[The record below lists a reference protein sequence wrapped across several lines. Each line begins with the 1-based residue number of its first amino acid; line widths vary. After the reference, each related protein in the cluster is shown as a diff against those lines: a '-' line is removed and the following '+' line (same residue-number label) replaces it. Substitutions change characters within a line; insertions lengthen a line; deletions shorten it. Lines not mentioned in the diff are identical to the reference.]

1 MLHIV
6 YFFPTQLESRIA
18 QLLEWNKRRPVI
30 TLSSDKFNTYIRSKP
45 RNYSTVVMF
54 TALQPG
60 RGCSI
65 CKEAY
70 DEFQIVANS
79 WRYSNDYSSKLFFV
93 MVDIDEGGVEA
104 FQQLHITTAPTYFHF
119 PSSGKRK
126 PEDQYDVARNSYQAE
141 PLAKWVTER
150 TSVPFIVIRP
160 PNYTL
165 LMIWLPVILLAFIVG
180 YLKRENLHIVYDSK
194 YWAIAA
200 MAWVFVMIS
209 GQMWNNIRGPP
220 FAHRDPHSDITGYFS
235 GTSQYQFIA
244 ETYIVLVLYGLISTG
259 MILMNERFSFF
270 EELGVQ
276 KVTPIVGLSLVVL
289 VFGYLLSVF
298 RMKYGGYPYSFLFR

>member
-1 MLHIV
+1 
-6 YFFPTQLESRIA
+6 
-18 QLLEWNKRRPVI
+18 
-30 TLSSDKFNTYIRSKP
+30 
-45 RNYSTVVMF
+45 MF
-54 TALQPG
+54 TALNPG

-65 CKEAY
+65 CKEAH
-70 DEFQIVANS
+70 DEFQVVANS
-79 WRYSNDYSSKLFFV
+79 WRYCNHYTSELFFV

-119 PSSGKRK
+119 PPSGKRK

-141 PLAKWVTER
+141 PLIKWVTER
-150 TSVPFIVIRP
+150 TGVPLEVMRP

-180 YLKRENLHIVYDSK
+180 YLKRENLHILYEPK

-200 MAWVFVMIS
+200 MAWIFVMIS

-220 FAHRDPHSDITGYFS
+220 FAHKNPQTGGMGYFS

-259 MILMNERFSFF
+259 VIMMNERFSFF
-270 EELGVQ
+270 EELGIQ
-276 KVTPIVGLSLVVL
+276 KVTPIVGLSIVVL

-298 RMKYGGYPYSFLFR
+298 RMKYGGYPYR